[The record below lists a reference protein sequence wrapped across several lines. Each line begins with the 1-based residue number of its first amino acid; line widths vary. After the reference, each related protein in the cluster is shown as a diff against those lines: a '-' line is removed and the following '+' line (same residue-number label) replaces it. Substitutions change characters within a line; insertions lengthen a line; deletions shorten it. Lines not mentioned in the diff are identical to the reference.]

1 MLLESICPPA
11 LLYIAFSLTQ
21 VIIDIFKRLYNA
33 AFMKF
38 IVMIIFTIIL
48 NLLCKSGMS
57 IISWFI
63 VFVPFIMMTV
73 ISTMLLFVFGL
84 SPSSGSLDY
93 KVDYPSNP
101 PPPPPPQSQ
110 SPPPPPPPTQS
121 QSPPPPPPNQ
131 SQSPPP
137 PPPTQSSDPQ
147 PLPSPPP
154 PNQKAQQTSPETYNA
169 EDLNSGTPDD
179 INNYNT

>member
-38 IVMIIFTIIL
+38 VVMIIFTVVL

-101 PPPPPPQSQ
+101 PPPPPQSQ

-121 QSPPPPPPNQ
+121 QTPTQPPPPS
-131 SQSPPP
+131 SQS
-137 PPPTQSSDPQ
+137 SEPQ
-147 PLPSPPP
+147 PMPSPPP
-154 PNQKAQQTSPETYNA
+154 PNQKSQQTSPETYNA

>member
-38 IVMIIFTIIL
+38 VVMIIFTVVL

-101 PPPPPPQSQ
+101 PPPPPQSQ
-110 SPPPPPPPTQS
+110 SPPPPPPSS
-121 QSPPPPPPNQ
+121 QS
-131 SQSPPP
+131 SE
-137 PPPTQSSDPQ
+137 PQ
-147 PLPSPPP
+147 PMPSPPP
-154 PNQKAQQTSPETYNA
+154 PNQKSQQTSPETYNA

>member
-101 PPPPPPQSQ
+101 SPPPPQSQ
-110 SPPPPPPPTQS
+110 SPPPPPPTQS
-121 QSPPPPPPNQ
+121 QPPPPPPP
-131 SQSPPP
+131 S
-137 PPPTQSSDPQ
+137 QSSDPQ

>member
-101 PPPPPPQSQ
+101 PPPPPP
-110 SPPPPPPPTQS
+110 
-121 QSPPPPPPNQ
+121 NQ

>member
-101 PPPPPPQSQ
+101 PPPP
-110 SPPPPPPPTQS
+110 
-121 QSPPPPPPNQ
+121 Q

-137 PPPTQSSDPQ
+137 PPPTQSQPPPQSQTSTSSQSSDPQ

>member
-101 PPPPPPQSQ
+101 PPPPPPPQSQ

-121 QSPPPPPPNQ
+121 QSPPPPPP
-131 SQSPPP
+131 S
-137 PPPTQSSDPQ
+137 QSSDPQ

>member
-101 PPPPPPQSQ
+101 PPPPPP
-110 SPPPPPPPTQS
+110 TQS
-121 QSPPPPPPNQ
+121 
-131 SQSPPP
+131 
-137 PPPTQSSDPQ
+137 TDPH

>member
-84 SPSSGSLDY
+84 SPSSRSLDY
-93 KVDYPSNP
+93 KVDYQSNP
-101 PPPPPPQSQ
+101 PRPPPQSQ
-110 SPPPPPPPTQS
+110 SPPPPS
-121 QSPPPPPPNQ
+121 
-131 SQSPPP
+131 
-137 PPPTQSSDPQ
+137 QSSDPQ

>member
-57 IISWFI
+57 II
-63 VFVPFIMMTV
+63 
-73 ISTMLLFVFGL
+73 
-84 SPSSGSLDY
+84 
-93 KVDYPSNP
+93 
-101 PPPPPPQSQ
+101 
-110 SPPPPPPPTQS
+110 
-121 QSPPPPPPNQ
+121 
-131 SQSPPP
+131 
-137 PPPTQSSDPQ
+137 
-147 PLPSPPP
+147 
-154 PNQKAQQTSPETYNA
+154 
-169 EDLNSGTPDD
+169 
-179 INNYNT
+179 

>member
-38 IVMIIFTIIL
+38 IVMIIFTIVL

-101 PPPPPPQSQ
+101 SPPPPQSQ

-121 QSPPPPPPNQ
+121 QPPPQ
-131 SQSPPP
+131 SQTS
-137 PPPTQSSDPQ
+137 TSSQSSDPQ

>member
-1 MLLESICPPA
+1 MILESICPPA

-21 VIIDIFKRLYNA
+21 VIIDIFKRMYNA
-33 AFMKF
+33 AFIKF

-48 NLLCKSGMS
+48 NLLCKGGMS

-93 KVDYPSNP
+93 KVDYPSNAGS
-101 PPPPPPQSQ
+101 PPPQGGEPQ
-110 SPPPPPPPTQS
+110 SPPPRGQQQQQQPT
-121 QSPPPPPPNQ
+121 
-131 SQSPPP
+131 
-137 PPPTQSSDPQ
+137 TQGGQPQ
-147 PLPSPPP
+147 PAQTSQPPKQ
-154 PNQKAQQTSPETYNA
+154 NSQQTSPETYNPD
-169 EDLNSGTPDD
+169 DLNSGTPDE

>member
-38 IVMIIFTIIL
+38 VVMIIFTVVL

-101 PPPPPPQSQ
+101 PPPTQAPPTQTPPTQAPPTQ
-110 SPPPPPPPTQS
+110 PPPPSS
-121 QSPPPPPPNQ
+121 QS
-131 SQSPPP
+131 SE
-137 PPPTQSSDPQ
+137 PQ
-147 PLPSPPP
+147 PMPSPPP
-154 PNQKAQQTSPETYNA
+154 PKQKSQQTSPETYNA

>member
-38 IVMIIFTIIL
+38 IVMIIFTIVL

-93 KVDYPSNP
+93 KVDYPSNS

-121 QSPPPPPPNQ
+121 QPPP
-131 SQSPPP
+131 SS
-137 PPPTQSSDPQ
+137 QSSDPQ

-154 PNQKAQQTSPETYNA
+154 PNQKTQQTSPETYNA

>member
-1 MLLESICPPA
+1 
-11 LLYIAFSLTQ
+11 
-21 VIIDIFKRLYNA
+21 
-33 AFMKF
+33 
-38 IVMIIFTIIL
+38 MIIFTIIL

-101 PPPPPPQSQ
+101 SPPPPQSQ
-110 SPPPPPPPTQS
+110 SPPPPPPTQS
-121 QSPPPPPPNQ
+121 QPPPPPPP
-131 SQSPPP
+131 S
-137 PPPTQSSDPQ
+137 QSSDPQ

>member
-101 PPPPPPQSQ
+101 PP
-110 SPPPPPPPTQS
+110 T
-121 QSPPPPPPNQ
+121 PPPPNQ

>member
-101 PPPPPPQSQ
+101 SPPPQSQ
-110 SPPPPPPPTQS
+110 SPPPPPPTQS
-121 QSPPPPPPNQ
+121 QPPPPPPP
-131 SQSPPP
+131 S
-137 PPPTQSSDPQ
+137 QSSDPQ

>member
-38 IVMIIFTIIL
+38 VVMIIFTVVL

-101 PPPPPPQSQ
+101 PPQSQSPPPQSQ

-121 QSPPPPPPNQ
+121 QTPTQPPPPS
-131 SQSPPP
+131 SQS
-137 PPPTQSSDPQ
+137 SEPQ
-147 PLPSPPP
+147 PMPSPPP
-154 PNQKAQQTSPETYNA
+154 PNQKSQQTSPETYNA